1 MPAKTTSVVKDEEF
15 EPFRQVQGP
24 VRGLSGAERAM
35 EKPERTPKTIGEALD
50 LTDNI
55 QRRVFKD
62 LRDKVGEVQ
71 NVVRGLQENA
81 KNRGDAAEES
91 RMELNWR
98 KLLEI
103 YQGLDEATRS
113 WTKTKEELEAR
124 KAYTDLQ
131 NKIIE
136 GWPRSAVSDRL
147 LYLGSG
153 FIGGGGIAYAVLGPE
168 AKVVYVVFWV
178 VGIVALL
185 WSLWG
190 LAKYDRERGAYFS
203 ELLNRVR

>member
-1 MPAKTTSVVKDEEF
+1 
-15 EPFRQVQGP
+15 
-24 VRGLSGAERAM
+24 M

-62 LRDKVGEVQ
+62 WRDKVGEVQ

>member
-1 MPAKTTSVVKDEEF
+1 MVTT
-15 EPFRQVQGP
+15 
-24 VRGLSGAERAM
+24 
-35 EKPERTPKTIGEALD
+35 ERTPKTIGEALD

-55 QRRVFKD
+55 QRRAFKEW
-62 LRDKVGEVQ
+62 RDKIGEVQ
-71 NVVRGLQENA
+71 NIVQGL
-81 KNRGDAAEES
+81 RDDARNKHDANEES

-98 KLLEI
+98 KLLEV
-103 YQGLDEATRS
+103 YQGLDDATRS

-153 FIGGGGIAYAVLGPE
+153 FVGGGGIAYAVLGSE
-168 AKVVYVVFWV
+168 AKLVYVVFWV

-185 WSLWG
+185 WSLVG
-190 LAKYDRERGAYFS
+190 LAKYDRDRSAYFA

>member
-1 MPAKTTSVVKDEEF
+1 
-15 EPFRQVQGP
+15 
-24 VRGLSGAERAM
+24 M
-35 EKPERTPKTIGEALD
+35 E
-50 LTDNI
+50 
-55 QRRVFKD
+55 
-62 LRDKVGEVQ
+62 
-71 NVVRGLQENA
+71 
-81 KNRGDAAEES
+81 
-91 RMELNWR
+91 MNWR

-190 LAKYDRERGAYFS
+190 LAKYDRERGAYFA